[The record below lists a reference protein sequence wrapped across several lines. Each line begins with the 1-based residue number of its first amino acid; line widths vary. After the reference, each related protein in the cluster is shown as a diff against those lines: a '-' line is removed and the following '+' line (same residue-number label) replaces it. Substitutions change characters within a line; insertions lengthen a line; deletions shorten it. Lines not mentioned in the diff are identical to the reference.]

1 MVKMMGQKLEQQWS
15 VRKQSGDMRPTRLME
30 SLLRDITVPLEAR
43 VAGGSLTVRDVLDLA
58 PNDILS
64 LGTPVTRP
72 TEVLVSGVTKFSA
85 RVVTAGRRRAVQVLG
100 DEGDP
105 NGATRT

>member
-1 MVKMMGQKLEQQWS
+1 MVKMMGQKLEHQWS
-15 VRKQSGDMRPTRLME
+15 VKKQSGDLRPTRLME
-30 SLLRDITVPLEAR
+30 SLLREITVPLEAR
-43 VAGGSLTVRDVLDLA
+43 VSGGSLTVRDVLDLA

-64 LGTPVTRP
+64 LGTRP

-105 NGATRT
+105 DGATQT